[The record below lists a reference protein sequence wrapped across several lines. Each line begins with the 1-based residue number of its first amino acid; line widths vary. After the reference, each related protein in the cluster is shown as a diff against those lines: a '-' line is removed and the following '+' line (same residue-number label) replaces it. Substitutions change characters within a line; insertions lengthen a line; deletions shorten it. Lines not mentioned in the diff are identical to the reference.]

1 VIKLALRGVRY
12 NGGRYIA
19 TLIAIITGVAF
30 FTAAGFLS
38 DRVIDALEGDVDR
51 QFSGIDA
58 AVVPDDN
65 STGADFAEDLRIS
78 GDIADQIAALP
89 EVAGVAGELSAP
101 IGFLGDDGK
110 PFADG
115 ATGRLWV
122 DDDEL
127 NHLDIVEGVAPGAAG
142 EVVVDRG
149 LADDEGLA
157 VGQPV
162 VVLTAA
168 GQFDATI
175 VGITS
180 FGSSDA
186 IDQNGTVS
194 VPEAAA
200 FDWLNAGV
208 VAYEDLYLRGDVGEA
223 ELVAAVEPLVPD
235 GFQVQTGGQFL
246 EDKRAEAS
254 GFGKAL
260 KIGLQ
265 AFAGLALFVGA
276 FVIYNTFSV
285 IVAQRLRELAV
296 LAAIGA
302 TPKQIK
308 RSLRF
313 EGLVIGIIGSVLGV
327 VAGFA
332 LAYLLVTVVA
342 AVGVSLP
349 GSGIKVTPT
358 VVVQGIIAGTL
369 ITFFSVMIPARRA
382 AKTEPIEALRQAAVE
397 SSTVSRKRIVL
408 ASVLIAL
415 GILGLL
421 DGSGVALGFG
431 SLAIFIGVIVAGPLL
446 AILVSKASRPIAARF
461 GLEGRLASDNTAR
474 NPQRTATTANALLI
488 GVYLVT
494 LVTVAGTSIKDFAID
509 EIDKLSGADF
519 FMDSTG
525 GVIDDELVAQ
535 LEAIEDVEQVTP
547 FRRAPATFEG
557 QPSAISTGD
566 FAALSE
572 STGIEISAG
581 SFDDLGPG
589 GIVISDGAAVGG
601 STDNGDGPS
610 LGSTVTLVNSSGTSL
625 DLDVVGI
632 VDANIDIAFT
642 GNFVAAET
650 FDSFIG
656 VTQPSSAFIDVA
668 SGAQSDVEDE
678 IDEVLSLR
686 PDISLTAG
694 SEIGATIGGIF
705 DFLINAVNGLLL
717 MSVIVALIGIV
728 NTMSLSILER
738 RRELGLLR
746 VVGMLDRRVRRMVR
760 IESVIIASLGTIA
773 GMIVGGFTGW
783 ALVRAISQSSDTAVP
798 FSPPVGLLAIVLVLG
813 VGLGFLAALIPAQR
827 STRLEV
833 LEAIQAT

>member
-1 VIKLALRGVRY
+1 VLKLALRGVRY
-12 NGGRYIA
+12 NSGRYIA

-38 DRVIDALEGDVDR
+38 DRVIDALEGDVNR
-51 QFSGIDA
+51 QFAGVDA
-58 AVVPDDN
+58 AVVPDDEG
-65 STGADFAEDLRIS
+65 TGADFADSLRIS
-78 GDIADQIAALP
+78 GETADQIAALP
-89 EVAGVAGELSAP
+89 EVEGVAGELSGP
-101 IGFLGDDGK
+101 VSFLGDDGQ
-110 PFADG
+110 PYADG

-122 DDDEL
+122 EDDEL
-127 NHLDIVEGVAPGAAG
+127 NHIDIVDGVAPVAAG
-142 EVVVDRG
+142 EIAVDRG
-149 LADDEGLA
+149 LAENEGLT
-157 VGQPV
+157 VGDQV
-162 VVLTAA
+162 VVLTSA

-175 VGITS
+175 VGTTS
-180 FGSSDA
+180 FGSTDA
-186 IDQNGTVS
+186 IDRSGTVS

-200 FDWLNAGV
+200 FDWLSAGV
-208 VAYEDLYLRGDVGEA
+208 VAYEDLYLRGNVSEA
-223 ELVAAVEPLVPD
+223 ELVAAVEPLAPD
-235 GFQVQTGGQFL
+235 GFQVQTGTQFL

-254 GFGKAL
+254 GFGKTL

-265 AFAGLALFVGA
+265 AFAALALFVGA

-313 EGLVIGIIGSVLGV
+313 EGLMIGIIGSLLGV

-332 LAYLLVTVVA
+332 LAYLLVTIVA
-342 AVGVSLP
+342 ALGVSLP
-349 GSGIKVTPT
+349 GSGIRVTPT
-358 VVVQGIIAGTL
+358 VVTQGIFAGTL

-397 SSTVSRKRIVL
+397 RSTVSRKRTVF
-408 ASVLIAL
+408 AAVLIAL

-421 DGSGVALGFG
+421 DGSAAALGFG
-431 SLAIFIGVIVAGPLL
+431 ALAIFIGVIVAGPLL
-446 AILVSKASRPIAARF
+446 AILVSKASRPIASLF

-494 LVTVAGTSIKDFAID
+494 LVTVAGTSIKDFAIE
-509 EIDKLSGADF
+509 EIDKLTGADF

-525 GVIDDELVAQ
+525 GVIDDALVAD
-535 LEAIEDVEQVTP
+535 LEAIEDVERVVP
-547 FRRAPATFEG
+547 FRRAPVTFEG
-557 QPSAISTGD
+557 DPSAISTAD
-566 FAALSE
+566 FTALSE
-572 STGIEISAG
+572 STGVKISEG

-589 GIVISDGAAVGG
+589 GIVISDGAALGG
-601 STDNGDGPS
+601 STADGPG
-610 LGSTVTLVNSSGTSL
+610 LGSTVTIVNSTGASL
-625 DLDVVGI
+625 ELEVVGI
-632 VDANIDIAFT
+632 VDANIDNSFT

-668 SGAQSDVEDE
+668 SGGQSDVQDE
-678 IDEVLSLR
+678 INEVLALR
-686 PDISLTAG
+686 PDISLTEG
-694 SEIGATIGGIF
+694 SAIGAAIGGIF

-773 GMIVGGFTGW
+773 GMLVGGFTGW
-783 ALVRAISQSSDTAVP
+783 ALVRAISQSGDASVP
-798 FSPPVGLLAIVLVLG
+798 FSPPVGLLAVVLVLG

-827 STRLEV
+827 STRMEV
-833 LEAIQAT
+833 LDAIQST

>member
-1 VIKLALRGVRY
+1 MIKIALRGVRH
-12 NGGRYIA
+12 NGGRYVA

-38 DRVIDALEGDVDR
+38 DRVIDALEGDVNR
-51 QFSGIDA
+51 QFAGIDA
-58 AVVPDDN
+58 AVVPDDEGP
-65 STGADFAEDLRIS
+65 GADFAQDLRINEAS
-78 GDIADQIAALP
+78 AAEIAALP
-89 EVAGVAGELSAP
+89 EVDGVAGELSGP
-101 IGFLGDDGK
+101 IAFLGDDGK
-110 PFADG
+110 PFATG

-122 DDDEL
+122 DDSEL
-127 NHLDIVEGVAPGAAG
+127 NHLDIVEGAAPVALG
-142 EVVVDRG
+142 EIVVDRG
-149 LADDEGLA
+149 LAENEDLA
-157 VGQPV
+157 VGDPV
-162 VVLTAA
+162 VVLTSA
-168 GQFDATI
+168 GQFEATI
-175 VGITS
+175 VGTTR
-180 FGSSDA
+180 FGNSDA

-194 VPEAAA
+194 VPEAMA

-208 VAYEDLYLRGDVGEA
+208 VAYEDLYLRGNVGQE
-223 ELVAAVEPLVPD
+223 ELVAAVEPVVPD
-235 GFQVQTGGQFL
+235 GYRALTGDRFL

-308 RSLRF
+308 RSLRV
-313 EGLVIGIIGSVLGV
+313 EGLVIGLIGSLLGV
-327 VAGFA
+327 VSGFA

-342 AVGVSLP
+342 ALGVSLP

-358 VVVQGIIAGTL
+358 VVTQGLVAGTL

-382 AKTEPIEALRQAAVE
+382 ARTEPIEALRQAAVE
-397 SSTVSRKRIVL
+397 SSTVSRRRTVL
-408 ASVLIAL
+408 AGVLVAL

-421 DGSGVALGFG
+421 DGSPRALGFG
-431 SLAIFIGVIVAGPLL
+431 SLSIFIGVIVAGPLL
-446 AILVSKASRPIAARF
+446 AIFVSRVSRPLAARF

-494 LVTVAGTSIKDFAID
+494 LVTVAGTSIKDYAVE
-509 EIDKLSGADF
+509 EIDKLTGADF
-519 FMDSTG
+519 FIDSTG
-525 GVIDDELVAQ
+525 GVIGDDLVAQ
-535 LEAIEDVEQVTP
+535 LEAIDGVERVVS
-547 FRRAPATFEG
+547 FRRAVVTVDG
-557 QPSAISTGD
+557 QPSAISTAD
-566 FAALSE
+566 FTALTE
-572 STGIEISAG
+572 STGISITEG
-581 SFDDLGPG
+581 SFDDLGPD
-589 GIVISDGAAVGG
+589 GIVVSKSAVIGA
-601 STDNGDGPS
+601 STGDGPS
-610 LGSTVTLVNSSGTSL
+610 LGDVVTLVDAAGTSIEL
-625 DLDVVGI
+625 EIVGI
-632 VDANIDIAFT
+632 VDANIDVAFT
-642 GNFVAAET
+642 GDFVAAET

-656 VTQPSSAFIDVA
+656 TSEPSSAFIDVA
-668 SGAQSDVEDE
+668 SGAQSDVEDA

-686 PDISLTAG
+686 PDIALTAG
-694 SEIGATIGGIF
+694 SAIGATIGGIF

-773 GMIVGGFTGW
+773 GMLVGGFTGW
-783 ALVRAISQSSDTAVP
+783 ALVRAISRSGDTPVA
-798 FSPPVGLLAIVLVLG
+798 FSPPVGLLGLVLLLG
-813 VGLGFLAALIPAQR
+813 IGLGFLAALIPAQR

-833 LEAIQAT
+833 LDAIQST

>member
-1 VIKLALRGVRY
+1 MLKLALRGVRY

-38 DRVIDALEGDVDR
+38 DRVIDALEGDVNR
-51 QFSGIDA
+51 QFAGVDA
-58 AVVPDDN
+58 AVVPDDEG
-65 STGADFAEDLRIS
+65 TGADFADSLRIS
-78 GDIADQIAALP
+78 GETADQIAALP
-89 EVAGVAGELSAP
+89 EVDGVAGELSGP
-101 IGFLGDDGK
+101 VSFLGDDGQ
-110 PFADG
+110 PYADG

-127 NHLDIVEGVAPGAAG
+127 NHIDIVEGVAPVAAG
-142 EVVVDRG
+142 EIAVDRG
-149 LADDEGLA
+149 LAENEGLT
-157 VGQPV
+157 VGDQV
-162 VVLTAA
+162 VVLTSA

-175 VGITS
+175 VGTTS
-180 FGSSDA
+180 FGSTDA
-186 IDQNGTVS
+186 IDRSGTVS

-200 FDWLNAGV
+200 FDWLSAGV
-208 VAYEDLYLRGDVGEA
+208 VAYEDLYLRGNVSEA
-223 ELVAAVEPLVPD
+223 ELVAAVEPLAPD
-235 GFQVQTGGQFL
+235 GFQVQTGTQFL

-254 GFGKAL
+254 GFGKTL

-265 AFAGLALFVGA
+265 AFAALALFVGA

-313 EGLVIGIIGSVLGV
+313 EGLLIGIIGSLLGV

-332 LAYLLVTVVA
+332 LAYLLVTIVA
-342 AVGVSLP
+342 ALGVSLP
-349 GSGIKVTPT
+349 GSGIRVTPT
-358 VVVQGIIAGTL
+358 VVTQGLFAGTL

-397 SSTVSRKRIVL
+397 RSTVSRKRTVF
-408 ASVLIAL
+408 AAVLIAL

-421 DGSGVALGFG
+421 DGSAAALGLG
-431 SLAIFIGVIVAGPLL
+431 ALAIFIGVIVAGPLL
-446 AILVSKASRPIAARF
+446 AILVSKASRPIASLF

-494 LVTVAGTSIKDFAID
+494 LVTVAGTSIKDFAIE

-525 GVIDDELVAQ
+525 GVIDDALVAD
-535 LEAIEDVEQVTP
+535 LEAIEDVERVVP
-547 FRRAPATFEG
+547 FRRAPVTFEG
-557 QPSAISTGD
+557 DPSAISTAD
-566 FAALSE
+566 FTALSE
-572 STGIEISAG
+572 STGVKIAEG

-589 GIVISDGAAVGG
+589 GIVISDGAAIGG
-601 STDNGDGPS
+601 STADGPA
-610 LGSTVTLVNSSGTSL
+610 LGSTVTIVNSSGASL
-625 DLDVVGI
+625 DLEVVGI
-632 VDANIDIAFT
+632 VDANIDNSFT

-668 SGAQSDVEDE
+668 SGAQSDVQDE
-678 IDEVLSLR
+678 INEVLSLR

-694 SEIGATIGGIF
+694 SAIGAAIGGIF

-773 GMIVGGFTGW
+773 GMLVGGFTGW
-783 ALVRAISQSSDTAVP
+783 ALVRAISQSGDASVP
-798 FSPPVGLLAIVLVLG
+798 FSPPVGLLAVVLVLG

-827 STRLEV
+827 STRMEV
-833 LEAIQAT
+833 LDAIQST

>member
-1 VIKLALRGVRY
+1 MIKLALRGVRY
-12 NGGRYIA
+12 NSGRYIA
-19 TLIAIITGVAF
+19 TLVAIITGVAF

-38 DRVIDALEGDVDR
+38 DRVIDALEGDVNR
-51 QFSGIDA
+51 QFAGIEA
-58 AVVPDDN
+58 AIVPDDEG
-65 STGADFAEDLRIS
+65 TGSQFSQDLRMA
-78 GDIADQIAALP
+78 GDVAVRIAALP
-89 EVAGVAGELSAP
+89 EVDAVAGELSAP
-101 IGFLGDDGK
+101 IAFLGDDGK

-122 DDDEL
+122 DDEEL
-127 NHLDIVEGVAPGAAG
+127 NHVDVVEGVAPSAAG
-142 EVVVDRG
+142 EIAVDRG
-149 LADDEGLA
+149 LAEDESLA
-157 VGQPV
+157 VGEQV
-162 VVLTAA
+162 VVLTSA

-175 VGITS
+175 AGITA

-194 VPEAAA
+194 VSEASA

-208 VAYEDLYLRGDVGEA
+208 VAYEDLYLRGNVSESD
-223 ELVAAVEPLVPD
+223 LVAAVQPFVPD
-235 GFQVQTGGQFL
+235 GFRVQTGDEFL

-313 EGLVIGIIGSVLGV
+313 EGLVIGLLGSALGV

-342 AVGVSLP
+342 AIGVSLP
-349 GSGIKVTPT
+349 GSGIRVTPI
-358 VVVQGIIAGTL
+358 VVFQGLLSGTL

-397 SSTVSRKRIVL
+397 SSTVSRKRTVF
-408 ASVLIAL
+408 AAVLIAL

-421 DGSGVALGFG
+421 DGSGPGLGFG
-431 SLAIFIGVIVAGPLL
+431 ALAIFIGVIVAGPLL
-446 AILVSKASRPIAARF
+446 AILVSRISRPIASRF
-461 GLEGRLASDNTAR
+461 GLEGRLASDNTSR

-494 LVTVAGTSIKDFAID
+494 LVTVAGTSIKDFAVE
-509 EIDKLSGADF
+509 EIDKLTGADF
-519 FMDSTG
+519 FIDSAG
-525 GVIDDELVAQ
+525 GTIDDDLVAQ
-535 LEAIEDVEQVTP
+535 LVAIEDVEQVTP
-547 FRRAPATFEG
+547 FRRAAVTFEG
-557 QPSAISTGD
+557 DASAISTAD
-566 FAALSE
+566 FAALGESAGVNISE
-572 STGIEISAG
+572 G

-589 GIVISDGAAVGG
+589 GIVISDGAALGG
-601 STDNGDGPS
+601 STDEGS
-610 LGSTVTLVNSSGTSL
+610 ALGSTVTIVNSAGDSL
-625 DLDVVGI
+625 DLEVVGI
-632 VDANIDIAFT
+632 VDANIDVVFT

-678 IDEVLSLR
+678 INEVLSLR
-686 PDISLTAG
+686 PDISVTAG
-694 SEIGATIGGIF
+694 SAIGASIGGIF

-773 GMIVGGFTGW
+773 GMVVGAFTGW

-798 FSPPVGLLAIVLVLG
+798 FSPPLGLLAIVLVLG

-827 STRLEV
+827 WTRLEV

>member
-1 VIKLALRGVRY
+1 MLKLALRGVRY

-19 TLIAIITGVAF
+19 TLVAIITGVAF

-38 DRVIDALEGDVDR
+38 DRVIDALEGDVNR
-51 QFSGIDA
+51 QFAGVEA
-58 AVVPDDN
+58 AVVPDDEG
-65 STGADFAEDLRIS
+65 SGADFADSLRIS
-78 GDIADQIAALP
+78 GETADQIAALP
-89 EVAGVAGELSAP
+89 EVDGVAGELSGP
-101 IGFLGDDGK
+101 VSFLGDDGQ
-110 PFADG
+110 PYADG

-122 DDDEL
+122 DDEEL
-127 NHLDIVEGVAPGAAG
+127 NHVDIDEGVAPVAAG
-142 EVVVDRG
+142 EIAVDRG
-149 LADDEGLA
+149 LAENEGLA
-157 VGQPV
+157 VGDQV
-162 VVLTAA
+162 VVLTSA

-175 VGITS
+175 VGTTS
-180 FGSSDA
+180 FGSTDA
-186 IDQNGTVS
+186 IDRNGTVS
-194 VPEAAA
+194 VPETAA

-208 VAYEDLYLRGDVGEA
+208 VAYEDLYLRGNVSEP
-223 ELVAAVEPLVPD
+223 ELVAAVEPLAPD
-235 GFQVQTGGQFL
+235 GFQVQTGAQFL

-265 AFAGLALFVGA
+265 AFAALALFVGA

-313 EGLVIGIIGSVLGV
+313 EGLLIGIIGSLLGV

-332 LAYLLVTVVA
+332 LAYLLVTIVA
-342 AVGVSLP
+342 ALGVSLP
-349 GSGIKVTPT
+349 GSGIRVTPT
-358 VVVQGIIAGTL
+358 VVTQGLFAGTL

-397 SSTVSRKRIVL
+397 SSTVSRKRTVF
-408 ASVLIAL
+408 AAVLITL

-421 DGSGVALGFG
+421 DGSAAALGLG
-431 SLAIFIGVIVAGPLL
+431 ALAIFIGVIVAGPLL
-446 AILVSKASRPIAARF
+446 AILVSKASRPIASLF

-494 LVTVAGTSIKDFAID
+494 LVTVAGTSIKDFAIE

-525 GVIDDELVAQ
+525 GVIDDTLVAD
-535 LEAIEDVEQVTP
+535 LEAIEDVERVVP
-547 FRRAPATFEG
+547 FRRAPVTFEG
-557 QPSAISTGD
+557 DPSAISTAD
-566 FAALSE
+566 FATLSE
-572 STGIEISAG
+572 STGVEIAEG

-589 GIVISDGAAVGG
+589 GIVISDGAGLGG
-601 STDNGDGPS
+601 STADDEPA
-610 LGSTVTLVNSSGTSL
+610 LGSTVTIVNSSGTSL
-625 DLDVVGI
+625 DLEVVGI
-632 VDANIDIAFT
+632 VDANIDVSFT
-642 GNFVAAET
+642 GNFVAEET

-678 IDEVLSLR
+678 INEVLSLR
-686 PDISLTAG
+686 PDITLTAG
-694 SEIGATIGGIF
+694 SAIGAAIGGIF

-773 GMIVGGFTGW
+773 GMLVGGFTGW
-783 ALVRAISQSSDTAVP
+783 ALVRAISQSGDASVP
-798 FSPPVGLLAIVLVLG
+798 FSPPLGLLAVVLVLG

-827 STRLEV
+827 STRMEV
-833 LEAIQAT
+833 LDAIQTT

>member
-1 VIKLALRGVRY
+1 VLKLALRGVRY
-12 NGGRYIA
+12 NSGRYIA

-38 DRVIDALEGDVDR
+38 DRVIDALEGDVNR
-51 QFSGIDA
+51 QFAGVDA
-58 AVVPDDN
+58 AVVPDDEG
-65 STGADFAEDLRIS
+65 SGADFADSLRIS
-78 GDIADQIAALP
+78 GETADEIAALP
-89 EVAGVAGELSAP
+89 EVEGVAGELSGP
-101 IGFLGDDGK
+101 VSFLGDDGK
-110 PFADG
+110 PYADG

-122 DDDEL
+122 EDDEL
-127 NHLDIVEGVAPGAAG
+127 NHIDIVEGAAPVAAG
-142 EVVVDRG
+142 EIAVDRG
-149 LADDEGLA
+149 LAENEGLV
-157 VGQPV
+157 VGDQV
-162 VVLTAA
+162 VVLTSA

-175 VGITS
+175 VGTTS
-180 FGSSDA
+180 FGSTDA
-186 IDQNGTVS
+186 IDRSGTVS

-200 FDWLNAGV
+200 FDWLSAGV
-208 VAYEDLYLRGDVGEA
+208 VAYEDLYLRGNVSEA
-223 ELVAAVEPLVPD
+223 ELVAAVEPLAPD
-235 GFQVQTGGQFL
+235 GFQVQTGTQFL

-265 AFAGLALFVGA
+265 AFAALALFVGA

-313 EGLVIGIIGSVLGV
+313 EGLLIGIIGSLLGV

-332 LAYLLVTVVA
+332 LAYLLVTIVA
-342 AVGVSLP
+342 ALGVSLP
-349 GSGIKVTPT
+349 GSGIRVTPT
-358 VVVQGIIAGTL
+358 VVTQGIFAGTI

-397 SSTVSRKRIVL
+397 RSTVSRKRVVF
-408 ASVLIAL
+408 AGVLIAL
-415 GILGLL
+415 GIMGLL
-421 DGSGVALGFG
+421 DGSAAALGFG
-431 SLAIFIGVIVAGPLL
+431 ALAIFIGVIIAGPLL
-446 AILVSKASRPIAARF
+446 AILVSKASRPIASLF

-494 LVTVAGTSIKDFAID
+494 LVTVAGTSIKDFAIE
-509 EIDKLSGADF
+509 EIDKLTGADF

-525 GVIDDELVAQ
+525 GVIDDALVTQ
-535 LEAIEDVEQVTP
+535 LEAIEDVERVVP
-547 FRRAPATFEG
+547 FRRAPVTFEG
-557 QPSAISTGD
+557 DPSAISTAD
-566 FAALSE
+566 FTALSE
-572 STGIEISAG
+572 STGVEISEG

-589 GIVISDGAAVGG
+589 GIVISDGAAIGG
-601 STDNGDGPS
+601 SAADGPG
-610 LGSTVTLVNSSGTSL
+610 LGSTVTIVNSTGASL
-625 DLDVVGI
+625 ELEVVGI
-632 VDANIDIAFT
+632 VDANIDNSFT

-668 SGAQSDVEDE
+668 SGGQTDVEDE
-678 IDEVLSLR
+678 INEVLSLR
-686 PDISLTAG
+686 PDISLTPG
-694 SEIGATIGGIF
+694 SAIGAAIGGIF

-773 GMIVGGFTGW
+773 GMLVGGFTGW
-783 ALVRAISQSSDTAVP
+783 ALVRAISQSGDASVP
-798 FSPPVGLLAIVLVLG
+798 FSPPVGLLAVVLVLG

-827 STRLEV
+827 STRMEV
-833 LEAIQAT
+833 LDAIQST